1 MFTILP
7 LRKANYYKDLEIIRI
22 LVFEK
27 HLWRVE
33 SKEPI
38 DARVN
43 HALTLTRCDFP
54 GGLQTDFAPI
64 PGVVPLLPPKSRWV
78 IFQFG
83 FGA

>member
-7 LRKANYYKDLEIIRI
+7 LRKANSYKDLEIIRI

-33 SKEPI
+33 SKESI
-38 DARVN
+38 DERVN

-54 GGLQTDFAPI
+54 GGFQTTFAPA
-64 PGVVPLLPPKSRWV
+64 PAYVPRLPPKSR
-78 IFQFG
+78 
-83 FGA
+83 